1 MIEVNATKPDKDT
14 CLFIHFSNHHKI
26 RECSM
31 NSLSVEKK
39 EIMKSQEEII
49 FTRGK
54 Y

>member
-1 MIEVNATKPDKDT
+1 MIEVNAKDKHT
-14 CLFIHFSNHHKI
+14 FLFIHFSNHHKI

-31 NSLSVEKK
+31 NSLIVEKK